1 MRVDVFLR
9 LAGLVKTR
17 SLAGKAC
24 GAGAVLVDGHRAKSA
39 STLARGTILRLVKPD
54 GTVITIEVL
63 DIPSSKSVSRSER
76 QNLFRLLDGEPS
88 C

>member
-1 MRVDVFLR
+1 
-9 LAGLVKTR
+9 
-17 SLAGKAC
+17 
-24 GAGAVLVDGHRAKSA
+24 
-39 STLARGTILRLVKPD
+39 
-54 GTVITIEVL
+54 VITIEVL